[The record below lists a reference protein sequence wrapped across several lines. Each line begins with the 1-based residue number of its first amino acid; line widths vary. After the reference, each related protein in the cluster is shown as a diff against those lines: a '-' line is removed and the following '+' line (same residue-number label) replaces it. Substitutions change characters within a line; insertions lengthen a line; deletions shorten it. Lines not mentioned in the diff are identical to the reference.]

1 MATSRAFALNATGEP
16 LVPGETI
23 TGTTQYGLIAVQNL
37 NYNVDFVGSG
47 LKWYNGPDEDANPA
61 FNFANEGYVIAV
73 QGSTSSPDGTTAP
86 FKFYRSADKTEASY
100 INLAEAITGNKYAT
114 GNDAA
119 EGLDLLGIASTWNS
133 NQSVIVTYTMFM
145 ARMGACSQDT
155 AFYYGSNGRYY
166 TNQSGDLYTGYLYTA
181 PTALGDNTW
190 SWTVSYLDNGVIL
203 NSAQEQSGCGSN
215 GEQFL
220 LPQP

>member
-1 MATSRAFALNATGEP
+1 MATSRAFTLNASGEP
-16 LVPGETI
+16 LIAGEPI
-23 TGTTQYGLIAVQNL
+23 AGTTQYGLIAVQNL

-100 INLAEAITGNKYAT
+100 IALASAVTGKSYAS

-119 EGLDLLGIASTWNS
+119 DDLDLLGIASTWNS
-133 NQSVIVTYTMFM
+133 NQSVIVSYTLFL
-145 ARMGACSQDT
+145 ARTGACSQDV
-155 AFYYGSNGRYY
+155 AMYYGSNGKYY

-181 PTALGDNTW
+181 PVALGDNQW
-190 SWTVSYLDNGVIL
+190 SWTVTYIDNGVII
-203 NSAQEQSGCGSN
+203 NSAQEQSGCGSS

-220 LPQP
+220 LPQ